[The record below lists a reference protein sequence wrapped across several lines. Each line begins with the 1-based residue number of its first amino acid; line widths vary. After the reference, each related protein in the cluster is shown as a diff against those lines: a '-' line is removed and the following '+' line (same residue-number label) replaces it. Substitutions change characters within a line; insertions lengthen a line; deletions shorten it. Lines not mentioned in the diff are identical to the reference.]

1 MAITPGSCPTY
12 GGLRGGRL
20 FCSVSIASP
29 VARQKRLLI
38 ILRSLAL
45 DVNPQNYLLFMIFG
59 TFTQLFLPG
68 QTANKLHIRTRRV
81 VGPAERNETGLGT
94 ITQQA
99 DRRGKGHMSHVA
111 LVTGATGAI
120 GKAIARQLAE
130 HETYEV
136 VLGCRHEE
144 KAQQA
149 VAEIQHVTGNLSVRY
164 ELVDVSRYS
173 SIQALVDRWQ
183 GPLHVLI
190 NNAAASPRQRQET
203 PEGIEV
209 QFATNV
215 LGYFWLTQLFSERLK
230 ASAPA
235 RVINVASYW
244 AGDLDLT
251 DLEFKRRRYNN
262 GTAYRQSKQA
272 NRMLTVAFATRLK
285 PYGVTVNA
293 CHPGDVNSRLSND
306 LGFGGQTTPDEGADT
321 PVWLATDPVGQRET
335 GKYFEQRRETRCR
348 FGEDTAAVEAL
359 YAACLAYA

>member
-1 MAITPGSCPTY
+1 MN
-12 GGLRGGRL
+12 
-20 FCSVSIASP
+20 
-29 VARQKRLLI
+29 Q
-38 ILRSLAL
+38 
-45 DVNPQNYLLFMIFG
+45 
-59 TFTQLFLPG
+59 
-68 QTANKLHIRTRRV
+68 
-81 VGPAERNETGLGT
+81 
-94 ITQQA
+94 
-99 DRRGKGHMSHVA
+99 VA

-130 HETYEV
+130 HKVFEV
-136 VLGCRHEE
+136 VLACRHEE
-144 KAQQA
+144 KARQA
-149 VAEIQHVTGNLSVRY
+149 VAEIQRATGNPNVRY

-173 SIQALVDRWQ
+173 SVEALVNRWHS
-183 GPLHVLI
+183 PLHVLI

-215 LGYFWLTQLFSERLK
+215 LGYFWLIRLFGDRLQ

-244 AGDLDLT
+244 AGDLDLG
-251 DLEFKRRRYNN
+251 DLEFKKRRYNN

-272 NRMLTVAFATRLK
+272 NRMLTVAFAARLQS
-285 PYGVTVNA
+285 YGVTVNA

-321 PVWLATDPVGQRET
+321 PVWLATDPVGQHET

-359 YAACLAYA
+359 YEACLAYA